1 MNPVRAA
8 LRYPQVTLFLSAM
21 VFLIGV
27 YSIARMPRREDP
39 QITVRTGIVAAVYPG
54 ATSQEVEDQ
63 VTRKIEEH
71 LFHFAEV
78 RRGKT
83 YSTTRNG
90 MVVVNVELNDWVVNA
105 DQFWDKLRLDMA
117 LLKATE
123 LPSGV
128 QGPMVD
134 SDFGDTVAVLIAVH
148 GDSYGYRELK
158 DFART
163 IEDGIRTIPAVSKI
177 HRIGDQPE
185 AMEVDSS
192 NEQLS
197 QYGVTPLQVV
207 QALQG
212 RNTIQYAGRVSDE
225 RNKVPIQQGGQLH
238 TEDDIRKIMVDVSRT
253 TGQPV
258 YIRDLATVR
267 RTYKDP
273 DQYVRMNGQRAI
285 LLSIEMQDGNNIE
298 DLGKAMQAKLAS
310 IQATLPPDVKLDLVA
325 NQPKMVTERVFDF
338 MKEFGIA
345 IIAVIAVTL
354 ILLPLRVALVSAIA
368 IPTSVAMTFGTLQLF
383 HVEIHQV
390 SIAALIIVLGMVVD
404 NAIVIVDNYI
414 ELLDH
419 KVPVEEAAERSAS
432 EMAVPVFTATLA
444 IIAAFFPLCFLAG
457 TVGEFIRALPITVA
471 LSLSISYLVAMFLTP
486 MMSKALIRTGL
497 TSHGDEDPGKEGKLS
512 ILDHMQRIYNQ
523 VIGKAMQ
530 HKKAVLVSTVIA
542 VVAGIGLLTL
552 VPQRLFPTA
561 EREQF
566 VIDVWLPEGTR
577 IETTDAT
584 TRKIEAVLAHEPV
597 VKEYASFLGS
607 SFPRFYY
614 NVNPQIP
621 APNYAQILVN
631 TNNVKKT
638 PGLVYALRDK
648 LRDVAP
654 EAMVIVKECQQ
665 GQIMESPVEVRIVG
679 NDAATLEAIGNQVQD
694 ILRHTPGATYIN
706 TDWHEE
712 VLEAGIHVRDEVA
725 NRLGLSDQ
733 LISEELATGFEGL
746 PATTAWEGDRDLDVL
761 LRLDPEQR
769 QNFRAVTDMYVTS
782 PLTGARVPVDAV
794 ATLSPEWQPGRIVR
808 RNGVRTLTVRT
819 FPMQG
824 QLASEILERASKQ
837 IEAIPLPPGY
847 RIDYGGEYE
856 NQQETFGQMKFV
868 LAASIMLIFLIL
880 LFQFRTLLDPII
892 VMTALPL
899 AIPGAALGLFL
910 TRNTFG
916 FTAFIGIVSVGGLVV
931 RNAIILIDYI
941 HQRMREGVPLEH
953 AALEAGERR
962 LRPIFLTSMAA
973 AVGVVPMIISGSS
986 MWSPMASVIAFGLVG
1001 SMIFTLVAIP
1011 VLFVVVYSKR
1021 MRNAAIATP
1030 VLVYSERVQ
1039 NAAIATPVLLLLLLF
1054 ATPSQAQTRS
1064 ITLDEAIQLASKQNS
1079 LVKMAGDKAKEADAR
1094 LTQARANYFPVIT
1107 NQTMAT
1113 HFNQTEFLTIPKGA
1127 LGAYGATGPIPN
1139 TDVNIETGKQDAF
1152 LTSTSAGQPITQ
1164 MFKIHA
1170 GVSVA
1175 RADAASAHSDF
1186 QQARDEISLNVKTLF
1201 YQLLSAQR
1209 RKHALEL
1216 RIQAGEQGLDEARKG
1231 VESGVILQAKVLEG
1245 EAQLAT
1251 ARHALGSVEDAIADM
1266 SIQFNDLLG
1275 LPLNTDFSLVEP
1287 EEEKEPSSPGAF
1299 TETPNSVQDLESE
1312 ALAHNPTLQSAR
1324 HTLEKSRAGLNAARA
1339 EYIPDVTGY
1348 VQNIHQNGTPL
1359 LPTNTEIVGFRSEW
1373 TISEFGKR
1381 IGLVRER
1388 HEQVS
1393 EAQENVQHA
1402 ESQVRIDIEKGL
1414 RKLNRT
1420 QDELDAARR
1429 SVKAQTE
1436 NLRITGDQVH
1446 ASTANLSAL
1455 REAEAQLAEAQAQL
1469 FDAEK
1474 DRAIAQAE
1482 LERTLGRQ

>member
-21 VFLIGV
+21 VFLVGV
-27 YSIARMPRREDP
+27 YSLARMPRREDP
-39 QITVRTGIVAAVYPG
+39 KITVRTGIVAAVYPG
-54 ATSQEVEDQ
+54 ATSPEVEDQ

-78 RRGKT
+78 RREKT

-90 MVVVNVELNDWVVNA
+90 MVVVNVELNDWVTNA

-123 LPSGV
+123 LPSNV

-148 GDSYGYRELK
+148 GGSYGYRELK

-185 AMEVDSS
+185 AIEVNSS
-192 NEQLS
+192 NAQLS
-197 QYGVTPLQVV
+197 QYGVTPIQVM

-212 RNTIQYAGRVSDE
+212 RNTLEYAGRVSDE
-225 RNKVPIQQGGQLH
+225 HNKVPIQQGGQLH

-258 YIRDLATVR
+258 YIRDLATVQ

-273 DQYVRMNGQRAI
+273 DHYVRMNGEPAI
-285 LLSIEMQDGNNIE
+285 LLSVEMNEGNNIE
-298 DLGKAMQAKLAS
+298 DLGNALHAKLAS
-310 IQATLPPDVKLDLVA
+310 IQAGLPPDIKLDLVA
-325 NQPKMVTERVFDF
+325 NQPKMVHERVFDF

-368 IPTSVAMTFGTLQLF
+368 IPTSVAMTFGTLQLC
-383 HVEIHQV
+383 HVEVHQV

-444 IIAAFFPLCFLAG
+444 IIAAFFPLLFLSG

-486 MMSKALIRTGL
+486 MMSKFLIRAGL
-497 TSHGDEDPGKEGKLS
+497 TPHGHEGSGKEDKVSL
-512 ILDHMQRIYNQ
+512 LDHMQRIYNQ

-530 HKKAVLVSTVIA
+530 HKKAVLISTVIA
-542 VVAGIGLLTL
+542 FVAGVGLLML
-552 VPQRLFPTA
+552 VPQRLFPSA

-566 VIDVWLPEGTR
+566 VIDIWLPEGTR

-584 TRKIEAVLAHEPV
+584 TRRIEATLASEPV

-607 SFPRFYY
+607 SSPRFYY

-631 TNNVKKT
+631 TKSVTKT
-638 PGLVYALRDK
+638 PDLVERLRHK
-648 LRDVAP
+648 LSDAAP
-654 EAMVIVKECQQ
+654 EATVIVKECQQ
-665 GQIMESPVEVRIVG
+665 GSIMESPVEIRVIG

-712 VLEAGIHVRDEVA
+712 VLEAGVHVRDEVA

-733 LISEELATGFEGL
+733 LISEELAAGFEGL

-761 LRLDPEQR
+761 LRLDPAQR
-769 QNFRAVTDMYVTS
+769 QSFRAVKDMYVTS
-782 PLTGARVPVDAV
+782 PLTGTRVPVDAV

-808 RNGVRTLTVRT
+808 RNGVRTLTVRA
-819 FPMQG
+819 FPAKG
-824 QLASEILERASKQ
+824 QLASEILKQASKQ
-837 IEAIPLPPGY
+837 IEKIPLPAGY

-856 NQQETFGQMKFV
+856 NQQETFGEMKFV

-880 LFQFRTLLDPII
+880 LFQFRTLIDPLI

-899 AIPGAALGLFL
+899 AVPGAALGLFL

-941 HQRMREGVPLEH
+941 HQRMKDGVPLDQ

-986 MWSPMASVIAFGLVG
+986 LWAPMASVIAFGLVG
-1001 SMIFTLVAIP
+1001 SMVFTLVAIP
-1011 VLFVVVYSKR
+1011 VLFVVVHSR
-1021 MRNAAIATP
+1021 PIRNAAIVTP
-1030 VLVYSERVQ
+1030 
-1039 NAAIATPVLLLLLLF
+1039 LLLILF
-1054 ATPSQAQTRS
+1054 ATSSQAQTRS
-1064 ITLDEAIQLASKQNS
+1064 ITLDEAIQLATKQNS

-1094 LTQARANYFPVIT
+1094 VTQARANYFPVIT

-1113 HFNQTEFLTIPKGA
+1113 HLDQTEFLTIPKGS

-1139 TDVNIETGKQDAF
+1139 TNVNIEVGKQDDF
-1152 LTSTSAGQPITQ
+1152 LTTTTAAQPITQ
-1164 MFKIHA
+1164 LFKIHA

-1186 QQARDEISLNVKTLF
+1186 KQARDEISLNVKTLF
-1201 YQLLSAQR
+1201 YSLLSAER

-1216 RIQAGEQGLDEARKG
+1216 RIQAGQQGLDEARKG
-1231 VESGVILQAKVLEG
+1231 VESGVVLDVKVMEG

-1251 ARHALGSVEDAIADM
+1251 ARHALGSVEDAIDDM

-1275 LPLNTDFSLVEP
+1275 VPLGTNFALVEP
-1287 EEEKEPSSPGAF
+1287 EEEKELSAPAVSAN
-1299 TETPNSVQDLESE
+1299 TPNSVQNLESE
-1312 ALAHNPTLQSAR
+1312 ALAKNPNLVSAR
-1324 HTLEKSRAGLNAARA
+1324 HTLEKARAGLNAARA
-1339 EYIPDVTGY
+1339 EYIPDVTAFG
-1348 VQNIHQNGTPL
+1348 QNIHQNGTPL
-1359 LPTNTEIVGFRSEW
+1359 LPNNTEIAGFRAEF
-1373 TISEFGKR
+1373 TVSEFGKR
-1381 IGLVRER
+1381 IGLVKER
-1388 HEQVS
+1388 HAQVS
-1393 EAQENVQHA
+1393 EAKENVHHA
-1402 ESQVRIDIEKGL
+1402 ESQVCIDIEKGV

-1420 QDELDAARR
+1420 QDELDVAQRQ
-1429 SVKAQTE
+1429 VKAATE

-1446 ASTANLSAL
+1446 SSTANVSVL
-1455 REAEAQLAEAQAQL
+1455 RDAEARLAEAEAQL

-1482 LERTLGRQ
+1482 LERTLGRE

>member
-8 LRYPQVTLFLSAM
+8 LRYPQLTLFLSAV
-21 VFLIGV
+21 VFLLGV
-27 YSIARMPRREDP
+27 YALLRMPRREDP
-39 QITVRTGIVAAVYPG
+39 KITIRTGIVAAVYPG

-71 LFHFAEV
+71 LFHFEEV
-78 RRGKT
+78 RREKT

-90 MVVVNVELNDWVVNA
+90 MVIVNVELNKNVENA
-105 DQFWDKLRLDMA
+105 DEFWSKLRLDMA

-123 LPSGV
+123 LPANV

-148 GDSYGYRELK
+148 GGSYGYRELK
-158 DFART
+158 DYAKT
-163 IEDGIRTIPAVSKI
+163 IETGIRTIPAVSKI
-177 HRIGDQPE
+177 HRIGDQSE
-185 AMEVDSS
+185 AIEVDSS
-192 NEQLS
+192 NAQLS
-197 QYGVTPLQVV
+197 QYGVTPLQVM

-212 RNTIQYAGRVSDE
+212 RNTIEYSGRVSDQQ
-225 RNKVPIQQGGQLH
+225 NKVPIQSGDRLH
-238 TEDDIRKIMVDVSRT
+238 TEDDIRQIMVDVSRT

-273 DQYVRMNGQRAI
+273 DSYVRMNGEPAI
-285 LLSIEMQDGNNIE
+285 LLSVEMHEGNNIE
-298 DLGKAMQAKLAS
+298 DLGKELNAKLAS
-310 IQATLPPDVKLDLVA
+310 IQAGFPPDVKLDMVA
-325 NQPKMVTERVFDF
+325 NQPKMVTERVQDF

-345 IIAVIAVTL
+345 IIAVILVT
-354 ILLPLRVALVSAIA
+354 IVLLPIRVALVAAIA
-368 IPTSVAMTFGTLQLF
+368 IPTSIAMTFSTLQIC
-383 HVEIHQV
+383 HVEIQQV

-419 KVPVEEAAERSAS
+419 GVPINEAAERAAH
-432 EMAVPVFTATLA
+432 EMAVPVLTATLA
-444 IIAAFFPLCFLAG
+444 IIAAFAPLLYLTGAM
-457 TVGEFIRALPITVA
+457 GEFIRALPITVA
-471 LSLSISYLVAMFLTP
+471 LSLTISYMVAMFVTP
-486 MMSKALIRTGL
+486 MMAKHFIRTGL
-497 TSHGDEDPGKEGKLS
+497 AENGHGNPERPGKPS
-512 ILDHMQRIYNQ
+512 ILDYMQRDYNK

-530 HKKAVLVSTVIA
+530 HKKAVLVSTVLA
-542 VVAGIGLLTL
+542 FLAGLGLLTL
-552 VPQRLFPTA
+552 VPQHLFPTA

-584 TRKIEAVLAHEPV
+584 TRRIEAVLAHESL
-597 VKEYASFLGS
+597 VKEYASYLGA

-631 TNNVKKT
+631 TNNVDKT
-638 PGLVYALRDK
+638 PGLVFALRDK

-654 EAMVIVKECQQ
+654 EATVIVKECQQ
-665 GQIMESPVEVRIVG
+665 GDIMESPVEIRIAG
-679 NDAATLEAIGNQVQD
+679 DDAATLESIGNKVQD

-712 VLEAGIHVRDEVA
+712 VLEAGVHVREEVA
-725 NRLGLSDQ
+725 NRLGLSNQ
-733 LISEELATGFEGL
+733 MIARELAAGFEGL

-761 LRLDPEQR
+761 LRLDPAQR
-769 QNFRAVTDMYVTS
+769 DNFRAVKDMYVTS
-782 PLTGARVPVDAV
+782 PVTGTRVPVDAV
-794 ATLSPEWQPGRIVR
+794 ATLTPEWQPGRIVR
-808 RNGVRTLTVRT
+808 RNGVRTLTVRA
-819 FPMQG
+819 FPTKG
-824 QLASEILERASKQ
+824 QLASEILKQ
-837 IEAIPLPPGY
+837 ARRQIDVMPLPAGY
-847 RIDYGGEYE
+847 RIYYGGEYD
-856 NQQETFGQMKFV
+856 NQQDTFGQMGYV

-880 LFQFRTLLDPII
+880 LFQFRTLLDPLI

-899 AIPGAALGLFL
+899 AVPGAALGLFL

-941 HQRMREGVPLEH
+941 HQRMKEGAPLEQ

-986 MWSPMASVIAFGLVG
+986 LWAPMASVITFGLIG

-1011 VLFVVVYSKR
+1011 VLFVVAHDKR
-1021 MRNAAIATP
+1021 VRNAAIAAP
-1030 VLVYSERVQ
+1030 
-1039 NAAIATPVLLLLLLF
+1039 LLLLLF
-1054 ATPSQAQTRS
+1054 ATHSQAQTRS
-1064 ITLDEAIQLASKQNS
+1064 ITLDEAIQLANKQNS

-1094 LTQARANYFPVIT
+1094 VIQARANYFPVIT

-1113 HFNQTEFLTIPKGA
+1113 HLNQTESLTIPKGA
-1127 LGAYGATGPIPN
+1127 LGTYVATGPIPN
-1139 TDVNIETGKQDAF
+1139 ANVNIETGKQDAY
-1152 LTSTSAGQPITQ
+1152 LTTTVAGQPITQ

-1175 RADAASAHSDF
+1175 HADAALAHSDF
-1186 QQARDEISLNVKTLF
+1186 QQARNEISLNVKTLF
-1201 YQLLSAQR
+1201 YQILSAER

-1216 RIQAGEQGLDEARKG
+1216 RIQAGEQGLDEARRG
-1231 VESGVILQAKVLEG
+1231 VESGVVLEVKVLEG

-1251 ARHALGSVEDAIADM
+1251 ARHALGSVEDAIDDM

-1275 LPLNTDFSLVEP
+1275 LPLNTDFALVEQ
-1287 EEEKEPSSPGAF
+1287 EEDRELSAPG
-1299 TETPNSVQDLESE
+1299 TSTGTPKSVQDLESE
-1312 ALAHNPTLQSAR
+1312 ALANNPNLMSAR
-1324 HTLEKSRAGLNAARA
+1324 HTLEKAHAGLNAARA
-1339 EYIPDVTGY
+1339 EYIPDITGF
-1348 VQNIHQNGTPL
+1348 VQNIHQDGTPL

-1381 IGLVRER
+1381 IGLVKER

-1393 EAQENVQHA
+1393 EAKENVHHA
-1402 ESQVRIDIEKGL
+1402 ENQVRIDIEKGL
-1414 RKLNRT
+1414 RKQNRT

-1429 SVKAQTE
+1429 QVKAATE
-1436 NLRITGDQVH
+1436 NLRITGEQVH
-1446 ASTANLSAL
+1446 SSTANVSAL
-1455 REAEAQLAEAQAQL
+1455 RDAEAKLAEAEAQLY
-1469 FDAEK
+1469 DAEK
-1474 DRAIAQAE
+1474 DQAIAQAE

>member
-1 MNPVRAA
+1 VNPVRAA
-8 LRYPQVTLFLSAM
+8 LRYPQVTLFLSAV
-21 VFLIGV
+21 VFLLGV
-27 YSIARMPRREDP
+27 YSLLRMPRREDP
-39 QITVRTGIVAAVYPG
+39 KITIRTGVVAAVYPG

-71 LFHFAEV
+71 LFHFEEV
-78 RRGKT
+78 RREKT

-90 MVVVNVELNDWVVNA
+90 MVIVNVELNKNVVDA
-105 DQFWDKLRLDMA
+105 DEFWSKLRLDMA

-123 LPSGV
+123 LPANV

-148 GDSYGYRELK
+148 GGSYGYRELK
-158 DFART
+158 DYAKT
-163 IEDGIRTIPAVSKI
+163 IETGIRAIPAVSKI
-177 HRIGDQPE
+177 RRIGDQPE
-185 AMEVDSS
+185 AIEVDSS
-192 NEQLS
+192 NAQLS
-197 QYGVTPLQVV
+197 QYGATPLQVM

-212 RNTIQYAGRVSDE
+212 RNTIEFAGRVSNE
-225 RNKVPIQQGGQLH
+225 QNKVPIQQGAQLH
-238 TEDDIRKIMVDVSRT
+238 TEDDIRQIMVDVSHT

-258 YIRDLATVR
+258 YIRDLATVH

-273 DQYVRMNGQRAI
+273 DSYVRMNGEPAI
-285 LLSIEMQDGNNIE
+285 LLSVEMHEGNNIE
-298 DLGKAMQAKLAS
+298 DLGNALRAKLAT
-310 IQATLPPDVKLDLVA
+310 IQAGFPPDIKLDLVA
-325 NQPKMVTERVFDF
+325 NQPKMVTERVQDF

-345 IIAVIAVTL
+345 IVAVILVT
-354 ILLPLRVALVSAIA
+354 IVLLPLRVALVAAIA
-368 IPTSVAMTFGTLQLF
+368 IPTSIAMTFGTLQLC
-383 HVEIHQV
+383 HVEIQQV

-419 KVPVEEAAERSAS
+419 QVPIDEAAERAATD
-432 EMAVPVFTATLA
+432 MAVPVLTATLA
-444 IIAAFFPLCFLAG
+444 IIAAFAPLLFLSGAM
-457 TVGEFIRALPITVA
+457 GEFIRALPITVA
-471 LSLSISYLVAMFLTP
+471 LSLSISFMVAMFLTP
-486 MMSKALIRTGL
+486 MMAKHFIRTGL
-497 TSHGDEDPGKEGKLS
+497 AESGHGNSGPHGKPS
-512 ILDHMQRIYNQ
+512 ILDYMQKGYNK

-530 HKKAVLVSTVIA
+530 HKKAVLVSTVLA
-542 VVAGIGLLTL
+542 FVAGLGLLTI
-552 VPQRLFPTA
+552 VPQHLFPTA

-584 TRKIEAVLAHEPV
+584 TRRIEAILAREPLV
-597 VKEYASFLGS
+597 NEYASYLGA

-631 TNNVKKT
+631 TNNVDKT
-638 PGLVYALRDK
+638 PKLVFALRDR

-654 EAMVIVKECQQ
+654 EATVIVKECQQ
-665 GQIMESPVEVRIVG
+665 GQIMESPVEIRIAG
-679 NDAATLEAIGNQVQD
+679 DDAATLKSIGNQVQD

-712 VLEAGIHVRDEVA
+712 VLEAGVQVREEVA
-725 NRLGLSDQ
+725 NRLGLSNQ
-733 LISEELATGFEGL
+733 MISRELAAGFEGL
-746 PATTAWEGDRDLDVL
+746 PATTAWEGDRNLDVL
-761 LRLDPEQR
+761 LRLDPAQR
-769 QNFRAVTDMYVTS
+769 DGFRSVKDMYVIS
-782 PLTGARVPVDAV
+782 PVTGTRVPLDAV
-794 ATLSPEWQPGRIVR
+794 ATLNPQWQPGRIIR
-808 RNGVRTLTVRT
+808 RNGVRTLTVRA
-819 FPMQG
+819 FPMKG
-824 QLASEILERASKQ
+824 QLASEILKQARKQ
-837 IEAIPLPPGY
+837 IDAMPLPPGY
-847 RIDYGGEYE
+847 RIDYGGEYG
-856 NQQETFGQMKFV
+856 NQQETFGEMGYV

-880 LFQFRTLLDPII
+880 LFQFRTLLDPLI

-899 AIPGAALGLFL
+899 AVPGAALGLFL

-941 HQRMREGVPLEH
+941 HQRMREGVPLEQ

-973 AVGVVPMIISGSS
+973 AVGVIPMIISGSS
-986 MWSPMASVIAFGLVG
+986 LWAPLASVIAFGLIG

-1011 VLFVVVYSKR
+1011 VLFVVAHSKHA
-1021 MRNAAIATP
+1021 RNAAIAAP
-1030 VLVYSERVQ
+1030 
-1039 NAAIATPVLLLLLLF
+1039 LLLLLF
-1054 ATPSQAQTRS
+1054 AMPSRAQSRS
-1064 ITLDEAIQLASKQNS
+1064 ITLDEAIQLAAKQNS

-1094 LTQARANYFPVIT
+1094 VTQARANYFPVIN
-1107 NQTMAT
+1107 NQTFVT
-1113 HFNQTEFLTIPKGA
+1113 RLDQTEFFTIPKGA
-1127 LGAYGATGPIPN
+1127 LGIYGATGPLPN
-1139 TDVNIETGKQDAF
+1139 ANINIEVGKQDDFITTTTA
-1152 LTSTSAGQPITQ
+1152 AQPITQ

-1186 QQARDEISLNVKTLF
+1186 QQARNEISLNVKILF
-1201 YQLLSAQR
+1201 YQLLSAER

-1216 RIQAGEQGLDEARKG
+1216 RIRAGEKRLDEARRG
-1231 VESGVILQAKVLEG
+1231 VESGVVLDVKVLEG

-1251 ARHALGSVEDAIADM
+1251 ARHALGALEDAIDDM

-1275 LPLNTDFSLVEP
+1275 LPLNTDFTLVEP
-1287 EEEKEPSSPGAF
+1287 EQDKEPSGPAASTGTPG
-1299 TETPNSVQDLESE
+1299 SVQDLEAE
-1312 ALAHNPTLQSAR
+1312 ALANNPNLMSAR
-1324 HTLEKSRAGLNAARA
+1324 HTLEKARAGLNAARA
-1339 EYIPDVTGY
+1339 EYIPDVTGF

-1359 LPTNTEIVGFRSEW
+1359 LPNNTEIVGFKSDW

-1381 IGLVRER
+1381 IGLVKER
-1388 HEQVS
+1388 HAQVS
-1393 EAQENVQHA
+1393 EAKENVQHT
-1402 ESQVRIDIEKGL
+1402 ESRVRIDIEKGL

-1429 SVKAQTE
+1429 QVKAATE
-1436 NLRITGDQVH
+1436 NLRIAGDQVH
-1446 ASTANLSAL
+1446 TSTANVSVL

-1482 LERTLGRQ
+1482 LERTLGHQ

>member
-21 VFLIGV
+21 VFLLGV
-27 YSIARMPRREDP
+27 YSLLRMPRREDP
-39 QITVRTGIVAAVYPG
+39 KITVRTGIVAAVYPG
-54 ATSQEVEDQ
+54 ATSQEIEDQ

-78 RRGKT
+78 RREKT

-90 MVVVNVELNDWVVNA
+90 MVIVNVELNKSVVNA
-105 DQFWDKLRLDMA
+105 DEFWSKLRLDMA

-123 LPSGV
+123 LPANV

-148 GDSYGYRELK
+148 GGSYGYRELK
-158 DFART
+158 DYART

-177 HRIGDQPE
+177 HRIGDQSE
-185 AMEVDSS
+185 AIEVNSS
-192 NEQLS
+192 NAQLS
-197 QYGVTPLQVV
+197 QYGVTPIQVMR
-207 QALQG
+207 ALQG
-212 RNTIQYAGRVSDE
+212 RNTIEYAGRVSDE
-225 RNKVPIQQGGQLH
+225 HDKVPIQQGDQLH
-238 TEDDIRKIMVDVSRT
+238 SEDDIRRIMVDVSHT

-273 DQYVRMNGQRAI
+273 DNYVRMNSEPAI
-285 LLSIEMQDGNNIE
+285 LLSVEMNEGNNID
-298 DLGKAMQAKLAS
+298 DLGKALNEKLAGIKS
-310 IQATLPPDVKLDLVA
+310 GLPPDIKLDLVA
-325 NQPKMVTERVFDF
+325 NQPKMVHERVFDF

-345 IIAVIAVTL
+345 IISVIAVTL

-368 IPTSVAMTFGTLQLF
+368 IPTSVAMTFGALQVC

-419 KVPVEEAAERSAS
+419 KVSVEEAAERSAS

-444 IIAAFFPLCFLAG
+444 IIAAFFPLLFLSG

-486 MMSKALIRTGL
+486 MMSKFLIRTGL
-497 TSHGDEDPGKEGKLS
+497 TPHGHEDQGQEGKVSL
-512 ILDHMQRIYNQ
+512 LDHMQRVYNQ

-530 HKKAVLVSTVIA
+530 HKKAVLISTVIA
-542 VVAGIGLLTL
+542 FVAGVGLLTL
-552 VPQRLFPTA
+552 VPQRLFPSA

-566 VIDVWLPEGTR
+566 VIDIWMPEGTR

-584 TRKIEAVLAHEPV
+584 TRRIETILAHEPV

-607 SFPRFYY
+607 SSPRFYY

-621 APNYAQILVN
+621 SPNYAQILVN
-631 TNNVKKT
+631 TKSVAKT
-638 PGLVYALRDK
+638 PELVEQLRHTLRDA
-648 LRDVAP
+648 AP
-654 EAMVIVKECQQ
+654 EATVIVKECQQ
-665 GQIMESPVEVRIVG
+665 GSIMESPVEIRIVG
-679 NDAATLEAIGNQVQD
+679 NDAATLKAIGNQVQD
-694 ILRHTPGATYIN
+694 ILRQTPGATYIN

-712 VLEAGIHVRDEVA
+712 VLEAGVHVRDEVA
-725 NRLGLSDQ
+725 NRLGLNDQ
-733 LISEELATGFEGL
+733 LISEELAAGFEGL
-746 PATTAWEGDRDLDVL
+746 PATTAWEGDRDMDVL
-761 LRLDPEQR
+761 LRLDPAQR
-769 QNFRAVTDMYVTS
+769 QNFGAVKEMYVTS
-782 PLTGARVPVDAV
+782 PLTGTRVPVDAV

-808 RNGVRTLTVRT
+808 RNGVRTLTVRA
-819 FPMQG
+819 FPTQG
-824 QLASEILERASKQ
+824 QLASEILKQASKQ
-837 IEAIPLPPGY
+837 IDKIPLPAGY
-847 RIDYGGEYE
+847 RIEYGGEYE
-856 NQQETFGQMKFV
+856 NQQETFGEMKFA

-899 AIPGAALGLFL
+899 AVPGAALGLFL

-941 HQRMREGVPLEH
+941 HQRMKEGASLEQ

-986 MWSPMASVIAFGLVG
+986 LWAPMASVIAFGLVG

-1011 VLFVVVYSKR
+1011 VLFVVVHSRR
-1021 MRNAAIATP
+1021 MRNAAIVAP
-1030 VLVYSERVQ
+1030 
-1039 NAAIATPVLLLLLLF
+1039 LLLLVLF
-1054 ATPSQAQTRS
+1054 ATQSQAQTRS
-1064 ITLDEAIQLASKQNS
+1064 ITIDEAIQLATKQNS
-1079 LVKMAGDKAKEADAR
+1079 LVKMASDKTKEADAR
-1094 LTQARANYFPVIT
+1094 VIQARANYFPVIA
-1107 NQTMAT
+1107 NQTIAT
-1113 HFNQTEFLTIPKGA
+1113 HVNETELLTLPRGS
-1127 LGAYGATGPIPN
+1127 LGTYAGTGPIPN
-1139 TDVNIETGKQDAF
+1139 ATVNLPVGKQNDF
-1152 LTSTSAGQPITQ
+1152 LTTTTAAQPITQ
-1164 MFKIHA
+1164 LWKIHE

-1186 QQARDEISLNVKTLF
+1186 QQAKDEISLNVKTLF
-1201 YQLLSAQR
+1201 YQLLSAER

-1216 RIQAGEQGLDEARKG
+1216 RIQAGEQSLDEARNG
-1231 VESGVILQAKVLEG
+1231 VASGVVLEAKVLEG

-1251 ARHALGSVEDAIADM
+1251 ARHALGSVEDAIDDM
-1266 SIQFNDLLG
+1266 SVQFNDLLG
-1275 LPLNTDFSLVEP
+1275 LPLNTDFALVEP
-1287 EEEKEPSSPGAF
+1287 EEDKESSVPGDSAG
-1299 TETPNSVQDLESE
+1299 TLQSVQDLETS
-1312 ALAHNPTLQSAR
+1312 ALAHNPNLMSAR
-1324 HTLEKSRAGLNAARA
+1324 HTLEKAHAALNAARA
-1339 EYIPDVTGY
+1339 EYIPDITGFG
-1348 VQNIHQNGTPL
+1348 QSIHQSGTAL
-1359 LPTNTEIVGFRSEW
+1359 LGENVEIGGFRAEF

-1381 IGLVRER
+1381 IGLVKER

-1393 EAQENVQHA
+1393 EAKENVHHA
-1402 ESQVRIDIEKGL
+1402 ESQVRIDIEKGV

-1429 SVKAQTE
+1429 QVKAATE
-1436 NLRITGDQVH
+1436 ILRITGEQVH
-1446 ASTANLSAL
+1446 TSTANVSAL
-1455 REAEAQLAEAQAQL
+1455 RDAEARLAEAEAQL

-1482 LERTLGRQ
+1482 LDRTLGRQ